1 MTHRIRPGGPNGAN
15 RPFIPLPADHPQDQ
29 MAQALDH
36 IAVVL
41 SSIDS
46 HRQPC
51 VSSCEDWYYVTELCG
66 PLHDAQLQMVEFD
79 RA

>member
-46 HRQPC
+46 HLAKL
-51 VSSCEDWYYVTELCG
+51 SSTA
-66 PLHDAQLQMVEFD
+66 P
-79 RA
+79 

>member
-15 RPFIPLPADHPQDQ
+15 RPFIPLPADDPQDQ

-46 HRQPC
+46 HMAKL
-51 VSSCEDWYYVTELCG
+51 SSTAITKQTTNSAHISDHS
-66 PLHDAQLQMVEFD
+66 P
-79 RA
+79 

>member
-1 MTHRIRPGGPNGAN
+1 MTHRIRPDGPNGVN
-15 RPFIPLPADHPQDQ
+15 RPFIPVPGDHPQDQ

-46 HRQPC
+46 HLAKL
-51 VSSCEDWYYVTELCG
+51 SSTATKLSSTATKQTPNSGHISD
-66 PLHDAQLQMVEFD
+66 DK
-79 RA
+79 

>member
-15 RPFIPLPADHPQDQ
+15 HPFIPIPADDPQDQ
-29 MAQALDH
+29 MAQSLDH

-46 HRQPC
+46 HLAKL
-51 VSSCEDWYYVTELCG
+51 SSTATKQTTTNEHFPD
-66 PLHDAQLQMVEFD
+66 
-79 RA
+79 

>member
-15 RPFIPLPADHPQDQ
+15 RPFTPLPVDDPQVE

-46 HRQPC
+46 HLARLSSIATKQPQP
-51 VSSCEDWYYVTELCG
+51 D
-66 PLHDAQLQMVEFD
+66 
-79 RA
+79 